1 MCKKSPIKIIGIIFM
16 VILAVLS
23 FGVVT
28 MLLWNWLIPT
38 IFNGPSVTY
47 FQALGLLVLSK
58 ILLSSGPGKHERP
71 SHSYSHKLPW
81 KKHLWERMEEGS
93 DPEQTKNSPEVD
105 SVKET
110 E

>member
-1 MCKKSPIKIIGIIFM
+1 MCRKSPAKIFGIALM
-16 VILAVLS
+16 VIGAIS
-23 FGVVT
+23 AFGAIT

-38 IFNGPSVTY
+38 VFSGPTITY

-58 ILLSSGPGKHERP
+58 ILFSGGPGKHER
-71 SHSYSHKLPW
+71 HSRTYSHKLPW
-81 KKHLWERMEEGS
+81 KKHLWERMEEGT
-93 DPEQTKNSPEVD
+93 DPGQVSNSPEAD